1 MNSFNYFFTAIVALF
16 LHVNASHA
24 QTIQQPLQ
32 LSYIELDSLLPTYY
46 NKGTYKKAI
55 PIVQIAIKKA
65 EKDFGRQDSVFANYI
80 QWAGLL
86 YTKIGQLDTALML
99 SIQAKN
105 IHEKIFGK
113 EHFKFALSLNNLAA
127 LYSEMGNVDL
137 ALPLLIQAKNIWAKA
152 RGTDHPDFAY
162 ALNNLALFHSD
173 MGNFDLALP
182 LLIQAKDIF
191 KKALGEEHSQY
202 AMSLNGLAFLYQN
215 IGDVDSALPLLLQAK
230 SIFKKTLGEEHP
242 EFAVFLNNLAN
253 LYSEIGIFDLALP
266 LLIQSKNIFQK
277 TLGKEHSKF
286 ALSLDNLANLHSSMG
301 NFDLALPL
309 LIQSKNIF
317 QKTLGKKH
325 TRFSMSLN
333 NLVDLYLQ
341 MENFDLAWKVLQQA
355 MNSSLGTSLKHTFSQ
370 EWSENVIA
378 TSFHSNEHIDNIITS
393 LEHAYW
399 LLEKDTRIEH
409 RTSKQIIVADLAFTL
424 LSKARN
430 RVFNEKDK
438 LRMLAKSDDWLQRSL
453 HLLSPSKDNER
464 AFHLS
469 DQNKSV
475 LLLQATRS
483 ENAYHLGELPKSL
496 IRISKE
502 ILRKQSEL
510 QAKLMEKR
518 SAKEKDSLLNE
529 LNQINQEIS
538 DFEKMLEEKFPK
550 YHKLKYQPND
560 AKVSD
565 IQSLLDKHTALLQ
578 YVISDSLVH
587 IFLVDKQEV
596 RWEKSLISR
605 SKLKEQISILHNS
618 LSTYTP
624 MTQEEHAYQNYTHT
638 AHWFYQHLIAPVLQ
652 NKPNICNLIIVS
664 DGELGHLPFEVF
676 LKTSASKTFIDYH
689 NLDYLVNHYN
699 ISYNHSAALWRENKE
714 APTPMNN
721 GQILA
726 VAANYNIRLSS
737 KTANTR
743 LPSNQLL
750 RKGLPPLPSARKEV
764 ETLQKQYRGFFA
776 FDSIASEKIVKE
788 KASEYAILHFSV
800 HGILDNKRP
809 VLSSLAFTEDND
821 SIESNFWQAHEI
833 SKMQLNANLVVL
845 SACQTGY
852 GKFEKGNGVA
862 SLARAFMYA
871 GASAL
876 IVSLWQ
882 VNDYITSEIMKNL
895 YKNLAN
901 GIPKDQ
907 ALRQAKLQY
916 MDSVEG
922 SLAHPSFW
930 SPFIM
935 IGNTAPLSIKKKNNF
950 TFYWGTG
957 LLGLLLAAGLF
968 LVKKSK

>member
-1 MNSFNYFFTAIVALF
+1 MNSFNYFFIVIVVLF
-16 LHVNASHA
+16 LCPNTGNT

-32 LSYIELDSLLPTYY
+32 LSYVELDNLLSTYY
-46 NKGTYKKAI
+46 NKGIYKKAI
-55 PIVQIAIKKA
+55 SIVQIALKKA
-65 EKDFGRQDSVFANYI
+65 EKDVGTQDSLFASYA

-86 YTKIGQLDTALML
+86 YSKTGKIDTALMFN
-99 SIQAKN
+99 IQAKN

-113 EHFKFALSLNNLAA
+113 EHLKFALSLNNLATLYAKAGKSDTALMFGIQSIEIYEKIFGKEHVEFALSLNNLAA
-127 LYSEMGNVDL
+127 LYSELEKFEM
-137 ALPLLIQAKNIWAKA
+137 ALPLLIQVKNILAKA
-152 RGTDHPDFAY
+152 LGTDHLYFAY

-182 LLIQAKDIF
+182 LLIQAKDIL
-191 KKALGEEHSQY
+191 KKTIGEEHPLY
-202 AMSLNGLAFLYQN
+202 AMSLNSIAFLYQN
-215 IGDVDSALPLLLQAK
+215 MGDIDSALLLLIEAK
-230 SIFKKTLGEEHP
+230 GILQKTLGEEHP
-242 EFAVFLNNLAN
+242 DFATFLNNLAN
-253 LYSEIGIFDLALP
+253 LYANTSIGAFELALP
-266 LLIQSKNIFQK
+266 LSIQAKNIFQK
-277 TLGKEHSKF
+277 TLGKEHPRL
-286 ALSLDNLANLHSSMG
+286 ATSLDNLANLHTNMG
-301 NFDLALPL
+301 NFNLALPL
-309 LIQSKNIF
+309 LIQAKDIF

-325 TRFSMSLN
+325 TLFGITLN
-333 NLVDLYLQ
+333 NLAHLHFQ
-341 MENFDLAWKVLQQA
+341 MGNFDLAWKFVQES
-355 MNSSLGTSLKHTFSQ
+355 MNSSLDTFFKHDFSQ
-370 EWSENVIA
+370 KWSDNIIA
-378 TSFHSNEHIDNIITS
+378 ASFSSNEHIDNMIIS
-393 LEHAYW
+393 LETIYF
-399 LLEKDTRIEH
+399 LLEKDQSIH
-409 RTSKQIIVADLAFTL
+409 APTSKQIIVSNVAFAL

-464 AFHLS
+464 AFDLS

-483 ENAYHLGELPKSL
+483 ENACHLGKLPKSL
-496 IRISKE
+496 IRKSKE
-502 ILRKQSEL
+502 ILQKQSEL

-518 SAKEKDSLLNE
+518 STKEKDSLLKE
-529 LNQINQEIS
+529 LNQTNQEIS

-550 YHKLKYQPND
+550 YHRLKYQPND
-560 AKVSD
+560 AKASD

-596 RWEKSLISR
+596 RWERSLISR

-624 MTQEEHAYQNYTHT
+624 MTQEEHAYQNYTQT

-652 NKPNICNLIIVS
+652 NKPNICNLIVVS

-788 KASEYAILHFSV
+788 KASEYAILHFAV

-901 GIPKDQ
+901 GIPKTKHFD
-907 ALRQAKLQY
+907 KLNC
-916 MDSVEG
+916 
-922 SLAHPSFW
+922 
-930 SPFIM
+930 
-935 IGNTAPLSIKKKNNF
+935 NTWIRLKV
-950 TFYWGTG
+950 
-957 LLGLLLAAGLF
+957 L
-968 LVKKSK
+968 